1 MQTGSQQSCELMQ
14 KSIEDED
21 ESNNSEMDKENAQ
34 PRMLKKAAAS
44 KRKRKLLSKVLYIM
58 QWLSATEHK

>member
-1 MQTGSQQSCELMQ
+1 LRTNAE
-14 KSIEDED
+14 SIEDED

-34 PRMLKKAAAS
+34 PRMLEKEATL
-44 KRKRKLLSKVLYIM
+44 KRKRKLISKVMYIM

>member
-1 MQTGSQQSCELMQ
+1 MQ